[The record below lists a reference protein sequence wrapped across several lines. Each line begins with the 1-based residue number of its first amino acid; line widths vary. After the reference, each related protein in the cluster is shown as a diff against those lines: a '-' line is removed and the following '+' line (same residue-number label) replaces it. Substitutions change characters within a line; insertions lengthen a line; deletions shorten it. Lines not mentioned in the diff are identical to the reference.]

1 MRTTGRDKIKKIKP
15 LITLLVK
22 INSVFPYFINYRLF
36 VFFRNTSGYLGLLI
50 RYILFKNLSIKC
62 GENIS
67 IHEGVYLKGINNI
80 SVGNNISIH
89 SMCYIDGSGG
99 ITIGNDVSV
108 AHNSTIMTTNHT
120 WNDIEI
126 PIKYNKT
133 TKGPVN
139 IDNDVWIGCGC
150 RILSGVNI
158 KTRSIVAAGAVVN
171 KDIEANS
178 LFGGVP
184 AKLIK
189 KI

>member
-1 MRTTGRDKIKKIKP
+1 M
-15 LITLLVK
+15 
-22 INSVFPYFINYRLF
+22 
-36 VFFRNTSGYLGLLI
+36 
-50 RYILFKNLSIKC
+50 
-62 GENIS
+62 
-67 IHEGVYLKGINNI
+67 
-80 SVGNNISIH
+80 GNFL
-89 SMCYIDGSGG
+89 
-99 ITIGNDVSV
+99 

>member
-80 SVGNNISIH
+80 YVI
-89 SMCYIDGSGG
+89 
-99 ITIGNDVSV
+99 
-108 AHNSTIMTTNHT
+108 
-120 WNDIEI
+120 
-126 PIKYNKT
+126 
-133 TKGPVN
+133 
-139 IDNDVWIGCGC
+139 
-150 RILSGVNI
+150 ILN
-158 KTRSIVAAGAVVN
+158 
-171 KDIEANS
+171 
-178 LFGGVP
+178 
-184 AKLIK
+184 
-189 KI
+189 